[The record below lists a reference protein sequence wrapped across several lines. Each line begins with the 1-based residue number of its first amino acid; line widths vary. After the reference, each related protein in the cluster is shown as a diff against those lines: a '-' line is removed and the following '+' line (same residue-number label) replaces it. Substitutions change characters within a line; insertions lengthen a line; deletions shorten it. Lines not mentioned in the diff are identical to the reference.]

1 MSFLIVL
8 LAILLL
14 EAYSELSAVQRD
26 SWLRKWHQGLAAIPF
41 LAPSPATGLASFVA
55 IPVIILHLLLSS
67 MAHHHW
73 GFAAFAV
80 ELLVLLYAL
89 GRGNLD
95 RQITLI
101 TADLPP
107 HELQAAFADAVV
119 VNTACREGNIQTEGD
134 PCEQAFKALPYRI
147 FERTFV
153 VIFWFYLFGA
163 PAALAYRLLALHAD
177 RVLVEHRLK
186 SADLALRWL
195 WLLEWLPVRLLALTL
210 GLVGNFSY
218 ALSAAKARVFCRITG
233 TAEFLHNVVQGALGN
248 KQSELGL
255 SRQGVNDIT
264 AIFGRAMTCWMVVIA
279 ILVIV
284 G

>member
-1 MSFLIVL
+1 MNFLIAL

-26 SWLRKWHQGLAAIPF
+26 SWLRKWHQGLVAVP
-41 LAPSPATGLASFVA
+41 LLVQSPTVAVSLFVA
-55 IPVIILHLLLSS
+55 IPVIILHVLLST
-67 MAHHHW
+67 MEHQQW
-73 GFAAFAV
+73 GFSVFLL

-95 RQITLI
+95 RQIALFTS
-101 TADLPP
+101 DLSRD
-107 HELQAAFADAVV
+107 ELEAAFDDA
-119 VNTACREGNIQTEGD
+119 TAVSTAYREGDAQPEED
-134 PCEQAFKALPYRI
+134 PCKQAFKALPYRI

-163 PAALAYRLLALHAD
+163 PAALAYRLLALHPSTVAD
-177 RVLVEHRLK
+177 ENKTGASACALK
-186 SADLALRWL
+186 WL
-195 WLLEWLPVRLLALTL
+195 WVLEWLPARLLALTL

-218 ALSAAKARVFCRITG
+218 ALGAARTMLFSRNTASAD
-233 TAEFLHNVVQGALGN
+233 FLHAVTQGALGN
-248 KQSELGL
+248 KQNGMAI
-255 SRQGVNDIT
+255 SRQSINEIT
-264 AIFGRAMTCWMVVIA
+264 SIFGRAMTCWMVVIA

>member
-1 MSFLIVL
+1 MSFLIVV

-41 LAPSPATGLASFVA
+41 LAPSPVTGLALFVA
-55 IPVIILHLLLSS
+55 IPVIVLHLLLSS
-67 MAHHHW
+67 MAHQHW
-73 GFAAFAV
+73 GFMAFVV

-95 RQITLI
+95 RQIALI
-101 TADLPP
+101 TADLSPN
-107 HELQAAFADAVV
+107 ELQAAFADAAVV
-119 VNTACREGNIQTEGD
+119 DTASREGNIQAEGD
-134 PCEQAFKALPYRI
+134 LCEQAFKALPYRI

-163 PAALAYRLLALHAD
+163 PAALAYRLLALHVD
-177 RVLVEHRLK
+177 RVSVEYKLE

-195 WLLEWLPVRLLALTL
+195 WLMEWLPVRLLALTL

-218 ALSAAKARVFCRITG
+218 ALSAAKAILFCRITS
-233 TAEFLHNVVQGALGN
+233 TAEFLHIVVRGALGN
-248 KQSELGL
+248 KQPELGL
-255 SRQGVNDIT
+255 SRQGINDTT
-264 AIFGRAMTCWMVVIA
+264 AIFGRAMTCWIVVIA
-279 ILVIV
+279 ILVIL